1 MPQAPQLAASL
12 WVSRQRPLQHDEPMG
27 QGLLSLHAAAGTSA
41 AGVSTAGVS
50 TAGTSAAG
58 MSTAGTSDRGMSAP
72 GVSSGTGT
80 SGPPRSGVAAAS
92 TRVNSSV
99 GKEHPGAARSSAA
112 SRRGRKR
119 FMGLGPTL
127 R

>member
-27 QGLLSLHAAAGTSA
+27 QGLLSLHAVAGTSA
-41 AGVSTAGVS
+41 AGVSV
-50 TAGTSAAG
+50 AGTSAAG
-58 MSTAGTSDRGMSAP
+58 VSVAGVSDGGTSAA
-72 GVSSGTGT
+72 GVSSAEGT
-80 SGPPRSGVAAAS
+80 SGLPRSGVAAAS